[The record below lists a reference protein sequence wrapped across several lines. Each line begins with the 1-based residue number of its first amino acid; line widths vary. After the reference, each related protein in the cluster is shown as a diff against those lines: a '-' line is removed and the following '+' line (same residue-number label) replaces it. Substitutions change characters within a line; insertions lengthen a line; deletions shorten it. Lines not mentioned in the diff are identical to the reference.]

1 LQQKNMTKMAP
12 LVLPLSEQL
21 KFAAVWAVRAAL
33 PPNHP
38 RRPAPYVPDF
48 KKAFDHFCLHAGGR
62 GVIEGLSKQLALPAG
77 KQAPSYNS
85 LFWYGNTSSASLWY
99 ALGYIETVQGVKSGD
114 VVWQVGFGS
123 GFKCNSAVWTALR
136 PIKETAGHAAWA
148 HMAHPSNVGAV
159 DAYLKNGGT
168 SQGPGAPACA
178 GTRGGGEGR
187 VTSPRAAR
195 AAKRA

>member
-1 LQQKNMTKMAP
+1 MNPVSSFQRASDDKRMAFLTELLRGASASLAAARANLNRGSVYRWKLEDP
-12 LVLPLSEQL
+12 E
-21 KFAAVWAVRAAL
+21 FAAVWAVRAAL

-99 ALGYIETVQGVKSGD
+99 AV
-114 VVWQVGFGS
+114 
-123 GFKCNSAVWTALR
+123 C
-136 PIKETAGHAAWA
+136 
-148 HMAHPSNVGAV
+148 
-159 DAYLKNGGT
+159 
-168 SQGPGAPACA
+168 
-178 GTRGGGEGR
+178 
-187 VTSPRAAR
+187 
-195 AAKRA
+195 